1 MRWEDCRSGSIKDD
15 QETGLGVLNLEALS
29 DIQVEMLNQIYG
41 LKFKRENRLDK
52 NLGVKISING
62 FLDYL

>member
-1 MRWEDCRSGSIKDD
+1 MRWEDCRSGSVKGD
-15 QETGLGVLNLEALS
+15 QEIGLGVLNLGALS
-29 DIQVEMLNQIYG
+29 DIQVEMLNQICG

-52 NLGVKISING
+52 NLGVDISING